1 MLPNGARI
9 WQKKEGYCMK
19 HKFSKRLLSFL
30 LAVVILL
37 GLVPAVATPKTAA
50 ATADEVA
57 TQTASYLASLKS
69 QYGSL

>member
-1 MLPNGARI
+1 M
-9 WQKKEGYCMK
+9 QKKEGYCVK

-37 GLVPAVATPKTAA
+37 GLVPAVATPEAEAA
-50 ATADEVA
+50 NEDETA
-57 TQTASYLASLKS
+57 TQIDSYLTALKS